1 MVSFL
6 SFKYL
11 SSFLFSP
18 SLASLQSFFSYPP
31 EGMGFGPF
39 GLGGGRGT
47 FCDTFKCYSMVFFSN
62 ATEDADHGGKS
73 EKYF

>member
-1 MVSFL
+1 MNHG
-6 SFKYL
+6 K
-11 SSFLFSP
+11 LFVFQIFIFF
-18 SLASLQSFFSYPP
+18 SLQSFFSYPP

-62 ATEDADHGGKS
+62 AKEDADHGGKS
-73 EKYF
+73 KKYFKK